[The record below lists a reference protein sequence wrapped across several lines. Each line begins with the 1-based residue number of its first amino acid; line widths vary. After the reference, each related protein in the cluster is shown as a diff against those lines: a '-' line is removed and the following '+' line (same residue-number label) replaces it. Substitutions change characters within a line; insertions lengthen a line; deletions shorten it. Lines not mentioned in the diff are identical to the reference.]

1 MQVAG
6 QDGRK
11 QREKMVNVVKQPA
24 GGLTSIVIGRAAV
37 RLAVTA
43 SREEE
48 QQVKDEL
55 ARRGIRSTA
64 VDFGGEFIPSIVKIV
79 ERAVVAAERQG
90 VVTETHVGAGAV
102 AGAAHEALSQLEQ
115 KALGFNVGGKI
126 GIARSGEHLCVAI
139 YMAVGVL
146 NLDEL
151 CVSLAHR
158 SIAVDE

>member
-24 GGLTSIVIGRAAV
+24 GGLTSIAIGRAAV

-158 SIAVDE
+158 SIAADE

>member
-1 MQVAG
+1 MSINSKSEQG
-6 QDGRK
+6 K
-11 QREKMVNVVKQPA
+11 
-24 GGLTSIVIGRAAV
+24 LTSIDIGRAAL
-37 RLAVTA
+37 RMAVSA
-43 SREEE
+43 NREEE
-48 QQVKDEL
+48 QQVKQHL
-55 ARRGIRSTA
+55 AARGIRSTA
-64 VDFGGEFIPSIVKIV
+64 VDFGGEFVPSIVKVV

-102 AGAAHEALSQLEQ
+102 AGAAHEALSQLQQ

-151 CVSLAHR
+151 CVALAHR
-158 SIAVDE
+158 SLAAIE